1 MLHASMPT
9 CHTCLSSGSFG
20 SFARSNAS
28 SVLLKLASQQFARMK
43 RELSILAVQFKGT
56 TNLHSKGNIH
66 EWSSSRH
73 SNIVNN
79 IGPPLGHASDLVN
92 SDLRAFRNHTAHHEV
107 IGGDACAIFRC
118 GSRGEATYVYSDGWY
133 PLYPYIYIYYMIF
146 LLSGILYIH
155 IIIPMYHYVCWF
167 IMASCMITI
176 SSPLY
181 QHLSSVQCYTGW
193 LRTGFHFMDN
203 DDP

>member
-1 MLHASMPT
+1 MVMPVPF
-9 CHTCLSSGSFG
+9 SG
-20 SFARSNAS
+20 AAQE
-28 SVLLKLASQQFARMK
+28 VK
-43 RELSILAVQFKGT
+43 
-56 TNLHSKGNIH
+56 
-66 EWSSSRH
+66 
-73 SNIVNN
+73 
-79 IGPPLGHASDLVN
+79 PPMSTQMVD
-92 SDLRAFRNHTAHHEV
+92 
-107 IGGDACAIFRC
+107 I
-118 GSRGEATYVYSDGWY
+118 
-133 PLYPYIYIYYMIF
+133 PYIHIYILHDIPIVRYI
-146 LLSGILYIH
+146 IYIH

>member
-133 PLYPYIYIYYMIF
+133 PLYPYIYILHDIPIVRYIIYTHYYSHVSLCLLVYHGF
-146 LLSGILYIH
+146 LYDH
-155 IIIPMYHYVCWF
+155 YIIPF
-167 IMASCMITI
+167 ISAFEQCSMLYWLVKNGI
-176 SSPLY
+176 PL
-181 QHLSSVQCYTGW
+181 HG
-193 LRTGFHFMDN
+193 
-203 DDP
+203 